1 MEKFIE
7 TVFSNKSSLYSILDN
22 YEERTEQRDMAKS
35 VYQALKEN
43 CRLFVEAGTGVGKSL
58 AYLLPVS
65 LWAKENNKKVLIST
79 YTKILQNQLIKKDIL
94 ILKEIL
100 RLTRPD
106 NNNEINCA
114 VIFGQE
120 NYICRRRLASVLNH
134 GLFDTPYEFA
144 ELEEFQKWLDN
155 NGSGIIPEYP
165 KTLSRLS
172 EKISRDGDNCKFK
185 KCQHYDN
192 CYYFRARNE
201 WFKADLLITNHFLFL
216 ANVEAGYMIL
226 PKFDAVVFDEAHRL
240 EEVAANFFGFDIY
253 NFGIHRLLNSIH
265 NPMANSGLLAH
276 IETSNATQRDIDK
289 LISDAH
295 QTVDGMFTQ
304 FRNLIPIQD
313 SKLRIKRPPPIENSI
328 DSIFVSLITSL
339 LESKK
344 ENLDDDLDLEM
355 KSLIKRLELYRK
367 GISNFLEAD
376 DKNSVYWVES
386 NTLTHRKT
394 PIIFLKSALIDIAE
408 LFKKKV
414 AEKFQSIIFTSATL
428 TVGKDFSFIKDR
440 LGLNDAKTQLL
451 QSPFDYGKQA
461 LLFVPTELPMP
472 TEEKKFYQNCALM
485 IDKILTFSKG
495 RALAL
500 FTSYDSLQKTYDLV
514 DKSKFEFLIQ
524 GQEST
529 FELLDKFKTDISSV
543 LFATQSFWQGIDV
556 PGEAL
561 SCLIIVRLPFDVPD
575 DPRLEGICEQLR
587 KKEQEPFSTFQ
598 LPNAVLR
605 FRQGFGRLIRNKKD
619 RGVVCVLDK
628 RIVTRDYGKSF
639 IYSLP
644 KNLPMTFSIEAIR
657 DFFATD

>member
-1 MEKFIE
+1 MLEKLIDD
-7 TVFSNKSSLYSILDN
+7 VFADSSPLSTIIDN
-22 YEERTEQRDMAKS
+22 FEARTEQRDMAKS
-35 VYQALKEN
+35 TYHALQDN
-43 CRLFVEAGTGVGKSL
+43 RHLFVEAGTGVGKSL

-120 NYICRRRLASVLNH
+120 NYVCRRRLASVFNH

-165 KTLSRLS
+165 KTLGRLS

-216 ANVEAGYMIL
+216 ANVEASYMIL

-240 EEVAANFFGFDIY
+240 EEVAANFFGFDIS

-265 NPMANSGLLAH
+265 NPTANSGLLAH

-313 SKLRIKRPPPIENSI
+313 SKIRIKRPPPIENSI

-344 ENLDDDLDLEM
+344 
-355 KSLIKRLELYRK
+355 
-367 GISNFLEAD
+367 
-376 DKNSVYWVES
+376 
-386 NTLTHRKT
+386 
-394 PIIFLKSALIDIAE
+394 
-408 LFKKKV
+408 
-414 AEKFQSIIFTSATL
+414 
-428 TVGKDFSFIKDR
+428 
-440 LGLNDAKTQLL
+440 
-451 QSPFDYGKQA
+451 
-461 LLFVPTELPMP
+461 
-472 TEEKKFYQNCALM
+472 
-485 IDKILTFSKG
+485 
-495 RALAL
+495 
-500 FTSYDSLQKTYDLV
+500 
-514 DKSKFEFLIQ
+514 
-524 GQEST
+524 
-529 FELLDKFKTDISSV
+529 
-543 LFATQSFWQGIDV
+543 
-556 PGEAL
+556 
-561 SCLIIVRLPFDVPD
+561 
-575 DPRLEGICEQLR
+575 
-587 KKEQEPFSTFQ
+587 
-598 LPNAVLR
+598 
-605 FRQGFGRLIRNKKD
+605 
-619 RGVVCVLDK
+619 
-628 RIVTRDYGKSF
+628 
-639 IYSLP
+639 
-644 KNLPMTFSIEAIR
+644 
-657 DFFATD
+657 